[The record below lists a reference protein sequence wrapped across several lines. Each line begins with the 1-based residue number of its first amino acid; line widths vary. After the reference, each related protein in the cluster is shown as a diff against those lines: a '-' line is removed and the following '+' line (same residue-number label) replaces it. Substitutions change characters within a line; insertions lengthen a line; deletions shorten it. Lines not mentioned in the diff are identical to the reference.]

1 MKIAIHLS
9 PEGKETD
16 RIAVS
21 TTQTDKN
28 FKVTPKIGW
37 EKEIEDWINAKYNA
51 ELKAL
56 EQSLK
61 ETTKSGSV
69 GVGGDALKDIESITN
84 ALVDKFKS
92 DISPSKKMSR
102 EEFVEKDF
110 ESAKEDMVKRGNWT
124 GFNREQVIKN
134 YNKNLKAAKEGKA
147 FDNFLFEEVY
157 NNGYIG
163 AQAELNVQGS

>member
-1 MKIAIHLS
+1 
-9 PEGKETD
+9 
-16 RIAVS
+16 VW
-21 TTQTDKN
+21 N
-28 FKVTPKIGW
+28 
-37 EKEIEDWINAKYNA
+37 
-51 ELKAL
+51 
-56 EQSLK
+56 
-61 ETTKSGSV
+61 
-69 GVGGDALKDIESITN
+69 ALKDIESITN
-84 ALVDKFKS
+84 TLVDKFKS

-134 YNKNLKAAKEGKA
+134 YNKNLKAAKEGKP

-163 AQAELNVQGS
+163 AQAELNVRAKNMAEAYHKAKSDGSNPELVKEVEEIENNPSKKQPKRSGGVGRDGNT